1 MKPHILAFALPLL
14 AACGSVGTTDEATT
28 RADSTGTANDP
39 ATAQAPT
46 NEPTAQTT
54 MSNPTDGLFAK
65 FYTGK
70 GTITCKLEMERTPMT
85 VANFVGLVEGS
96 VNNTFR
102 NQGQPFY
109 DGLLFHRV
117 ISRANGDGQ
126 DFMIQGGDPMGT
138 GAGGPGYTFADE
150 FDPSLRH
157 SAPGMLSMAN
167 RGPATNGSQFFI
179 TIVPTPWLDDRH
191 TIFGHVV
198 EGQDVVNNMPQ
209 GVRMDSV
216 RIERVG
222 DAARAF
228 NASEVLKKYSD
239 RFKAGN

>member
-1 MKPHILAFALPLL
+1 MRTHVLALALPLL
-14 AACGSVGTTDEATT
+14 AACGSTETPGGSEGQANPGTGQEKTTAPNPTEQPTD
-28 RADSTGTANDP
+28 RTAM
-39 ATAQAPT
+39 T
-46 NEPTAQTT
+46 E
-54 MSNPTDGLFAK
+54 PTDGLFAT
-65 FYTGK
+65 FYTAK
-70 GTITCKLEMERTPMT
+70 GNITCKLEMEKTPMT

-126 DFMIQGGDPMGT
+126 DFMVQGGDPMGT

-157 SAPGMLSMAN
+157 GAPGMLSMAN

-198 EGQDVVNNMPQ
+198 EGQEVVNNLTQ
-209 GVRMDSV
+209 GVKMDSV
-216 RIERVG
+216 RIDRRGE
-222 DAARAF
+222 AAKAF